1 MSTRIMKIIRGTLWL
16 IVASAFFVALLAL
29 IAVSVEQV
37 YSGVVKPVLTSNDL
51 TKMFWVSA
59 LIATL
64 IPFCFLSAYSC
75 IAFIAGG
82 QKLWKLISRHSRMP
96 KD

>member
-1 MSTRIMKIIRGTLWL
+1 MSTRIMKIIRRTLWL
-16 IVASAFFVALLAL
+16 IAASPFFVALVAL

-37 YSGVVKPVLTSNDL
+37 YSGVAKPVLTSNDL
-51 TKMFWVSA
+51 TKMFWVGA
-59 LIATL
+59 LIAAL
-64 IPFCFLSAYSC
+64 IPICFLSVYSY

-82 QKLWKLISRHSRMP
+82 QKVWKLISRHGRMP